1 MINCKIGYSI
11 GMCSTV
17 KLKKRSLEM
26 EPLFFVQVISNFE
39 LFLFASVNSYN
50 CVKWTKTNYTG

>member
-11 GMCSTV
+11 VMCSTV

-39 LFLFASVNSYN
+39 LFLFASVNS
-50 CVKWTKTNYTG
+50 